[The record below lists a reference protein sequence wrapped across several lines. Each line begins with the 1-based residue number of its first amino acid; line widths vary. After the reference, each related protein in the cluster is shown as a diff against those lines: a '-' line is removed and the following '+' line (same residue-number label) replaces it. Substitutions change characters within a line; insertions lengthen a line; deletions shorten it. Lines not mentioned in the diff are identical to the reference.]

1 MEFTGDALTDL
12 IPAKDKDITDC
23 QGVSENELEY
33 ILLNACERIVYLFD
47 YLKYLPVYNRL
58 LDHPAVVA

>member
-47 YLKYLPVYNRL
+47 YLIQLPVYRQL
-58 LDHPAVVA
+58 MDRQAVLA